1 MYKAFYGLDTDL
13 TNLNKVL
20 KKLGNQKFEKDKNVY
35 NKVGQININLEKQMI
50 DLIMK
55 KYFETKKSFI
65 SNYINFIYYNVIF
78 FLKYLIKI
86 FFRS

>member
-55 KYFETKKSFI
+55 KYLETKKSFI

>member
-1 MYKAFYGLDTDL
+1 MFII
-13 TNLNKVL
+13 
-20 KKLGNQKFEKDKNVY
+20 
-35 NKVGQININLEKQMI
+35 KVGQININLEKQMI

-78 FLKYLIKI
+78 F
-86 FFRS
+86 